1 MSRPTLEVADIV
13 RASGNRFWEHY
24 GSTWRGSIAKCSMPS
39 SAAALRPWALIV
51 ISAPAADIR
60 LSLTTH
66 AVTGTAPDVRGTL
79 APAGSPSAGLSCCP
93 SLTFTSSSHC
103 RTNSPL

>member
-24 GSTWRGSIAKCSMPS
+24 GSRLAWQHRKVLDAIVRCRT
-39 SAAALRPWALIV
+39 AALALTV
-51 ISAPAADIR
+51 ISARAADIR

-66 AVTGTAPDVRGTL
+66 AVTGTAPDVRGTP

-93 SLTFTSSSHC
+93 SLTFTSSSRC
-103 RTNSPL
+103 RTHSPL

>member
-13 RASGNRFWEHY
+13 RASATDF
-24 GSTWRGSIAKCSMPS
+24 GSTTDHTLRGSIARCSMPS

-51 ISAPAADIR
+51 ISARAADIR

-66 AVTGTAPDVRGTL
+66 AVTGTAPDVRERPLPL
-79 APAGSPSAGLSCCP
+79 ARQALG
-93 SLTFTSSSHC
+93 
-103 RTNSPL
+103 